1 MTWTQTYLPAG
12 SLMLSALIAAAPVVV
27 LLGLLAF
34 TKVQA
39 HFAAL
44 AGLAASIII
53 AVFVFGMPGKLA
65 TMAALNGA
73 GYGLFPIGWIVLCAI
88 FVYDITVFTG
98 QFEIVKQSVAGLADD
113 RRIQAILIAFSFG
126 AFIEGAAGF
135 GTPVAI
141 SAAMLIGLGFKPLQA
156 AGLALIGNTAPVAFG
171 ALGTPITA
179 LAGVTGIPAE
189 ALGAMVGRQLPIFSL
204 VIPFWLIWAMCG
216 WRKMLE
222 VWPACLVAGL
232 SFALVQFGVS
242 NFHGPRLVDIAASLA
257 SIASL
262 MVLLRF
268 WQPKKT
274 WRFEH
279 DAEEG
284 KEGQG
289 GQPRGFPV
297 SPTLPDGVV
306 VAVGTA
312 KPIVASPTRG
322 QVLVAWMPWVI
333 VSLLVF
339 ACATLKLPLDQ
350 IYSAKWKVPL
360 LHQMI
365 LRAPPVVATHR
376 AEDAFSLFNPLSA
389 TGTSLLL
396 AGIISG
402 FLLGLHPVQLMR
414 LFATTLTRV
423 SLSLLTIAAMMAIGF
438 TTRYGGL
445 DATMGLAFASTGKL
459 FPFFSPI
466 LGWLGVAL
474 TGSDTSSNV
483 LFGNL
488 QQITAQQLGV
498 SPILAAAANSSGGVM
513 GKMIDA
519 QSIVVAGV
527 ATGQRGTE
535 GKILRYVFFHSIAL
549 AVLVG
554 VLVFAQAHVLASWV
568 PK

>member
-1 MTWTQTYLPAG
+1 MPWTQTYLPAG
-12 SLMLSALIAAAPVVV
+12 GLMFSALIAAAPVVV

-34 TKVQA
+34 TKLPA

-44 AGLAASIII
+44 AGLAASMIV

-65 TMAALNGA
+65 GMAAVNGA
-73 GYGLFPIGWIVLCAI
+73 AYGLFPIGWIVLCAI
-88 FVYDITVFTG
+88 FVYDITVHTG

-156 AGLALIGNTAPVAFG
+156 AGIALIGNTAPVAFG

-179 LAGVTGIPAE
+179 LSGVTGISPE
-189 ALGAMVGRQLPIFSL
+189 ILGAMVGRQLPIFSL
-204 VIPFWLIWAMCG
+204 IIPFWLIWAMCG

-222 VWPACLVAGL
+222 VWPACLTAGL
-232 SFALVQFGVS
+232 SFAVVQFLVS

-257 SIASL
+257 SIGSL
-262 MVLLRF
+262 MLLLRF
-268 WQPKKT
+268 WQPGKT
-274 WRFEH
+274 WRFDH
-279 DAEEG
+279 DSSEPQTPESSAPNDPLTG
-284 KEGQG
+284 PAQN
-289 GQPRGFPV
+289 V
-297 SPTLPDGVV
+297 GVV
-306 VAVGTA
+306 EYATVLA
-312 KPIVASPTRG
+312 PTRK
-322 QVLVAWMPWVI
+322 QILVAWMPWVI
-333 VSLLVF
+333 VSVMVF
-339 ACATLKLPLDQ
+339 ACASLKKPLDNLGPKPVA
-350 IYSAKWKVPL
+350 IPV
-360 LHQMI
+360 LHHAV
-365 LRAPPVVATHR
+365 LRAPPVAPSS
-376 AEDAFSLFNPLSA
+376 AKPEDAMLAINPLSA
-389 TGTSLLL
+389 SGTSLLL
-396 AGIISG
+396 AGILSG
-402 FLLGLHPVQLMR
+402 LLLGVGPVELMT
-414 LFATTLTRV
+414 LFGRTFARV
-423 SLSLLTIAAMMAIGF
+423 SLSLVTIAAMMAIGF

-474 TGSDTSSNV
+474 TGSDTASNV

-488 QQITAQQLGV
+488 QQITARQLGI
-498 SPILAAAANSSGGVM
+498 SPILAAASNSSGGVM

-535 GKILRYVFFHSIAL
+535 GKILRYVFFHSVAL

-554 VLVFAQAHVLASWV
+554 ILALIQAYGSPKWV
-568 PK
+568 P

>member
-1 MTWTQTYLPAG
+1 MPWTQTYLPAG

-34 TKVQA
+34 TKLPA

-44 AGLAASIII
+44 AGLAASIIVAI
-53 AVFVFGMPGKLA
+53 FVFGMPGRLA
-65 TMAALNGA
+65 GMAALNGVA
-73 GYGLFPIGWIVLCAI
+73 YGLFPIGWIVLCAI
-88 FVYDITVFTG
+88 FVYDVTVHTG
-98 QFEIVKQSVAGLADD
+98 QFDIVKQSVAGLADD

-156 AGLALIGNTAPVAFG
+156 AGIALIGNTAPVAFG

-179 LAGVTGIPAE
+179 LSGVTGISPE
-189 ALGAMVGRQLPIFSL
+189 ILGAMVGRQLPIFSL
-204 VIPFWLIWAMCG
+204 IIPFWLIWAMCG

-232 SFALVQFGVS
+232 SFAVVQFAVS
-242 NFHGPRLVDIAASLA
+242 NYHGHRLVDIAASLA
-257 SIASL
+257 SIAAL

-268 WQPKKT
+268 WQPKQT

-279 DAEEG
+279 DTDESESDPPGEA
-284 KEGQG
+284 
-289 GQPRGFPV
+289 RGFPV
-297 SPTLPDGVV
+297 SPISSDVI
-306 VAVGTA
+306 VAVGPD
-312 KPIVASPTRG
+312 KPRVLAPTRS
-322 QVLVAWMPWVI
+322 QILVAWMPWVI

-339 ACATLKLPLDQ
+339 ACATLKAPLDR
-350 IYSAKWKVPL
+350 IWMAKFAFPL
-360 LHQMI
+360 LHGSVF
-365 LRAPPVVATHR
+365 RAPPVVAAVR
-376 AEDAFSLFNPLSA
+376 AEDAFFLFNPLSA
-389 TGTSLLL
+389 TGTSLLI

-402 FLLGLHPVQLMR
+402 FLLGVRPIP
-414 LFATTLTRV
+414 LFRIFLRTFARV
-423 SLSLLTIAAMMAIGF
+423 SLSLVTIAAMMAIGF

-474 TGSDTSSNV
+474 TGSDTASNV

-488 QQITAQQLGV
+488 QQITAQQLGI

-519 QSIVVAGV
+519 QSIVVATV
-527 ATGQRGTE
+527 ATGQKGTE

-554 VLVFAQAHVLASWV
+554 LLVFAQAHFLSGWV

>member
-1 MTWTQTYLPAG
+1 MTWTQSYLPAG
-12 SLMLSALIAAAPVVV
+12 SLVVSALIAASPVVV

-34 TKVQA
+34 TKLSA
-39 HFAAL
+39 HMAAL
-44 AGLAASIII
+44 AGLAASIIVAI
-53 AVFVFGMPGKLA
+53 FVFGMPTKLA
-65 TMAALNGA
+65 AMAAVNGA
-73 GYGLFPIGWIVLCAI
+73 AYGLFPIGWIVLCAI
-88 FVYDITVFTG
+88 FVYDITVYTG

-156 AGLALIGNTAPVAFG
+156 AGIALIGNTAPVAFG

-179 LAGVTGIPAE
+179 LSTVTGISPE
-189 ALGAMVGRQLPIFSL
+189 ILGAMVGRQLPFFSL
-204 VIPFWLIWAMCG
+204 IIPFWLIWAMCG

-232 SFALVQFGVS
+232 SFAVVQFAVS
-242 NFHGPRLVDIAASLA
+242 NFHGPRLVDIAASIA

-262 MVLLRF
+262 MLLLQF
-268 WQPKKT
+268 WQPRKT

-279 DAEEG
+279 DEQET
-284 KEGQG
+284 EPD
-289 GQPRGFPV
+289 QPQPSQELLTR
-297 SPTLPDGVV
+297 SDGVV
-306 VAVGTA
+306 VAVGAA
-312 KPIVASPTRG
+312 KRIVAPTRR
-322 QVLVAWMPWVI
+322 QILVAWTPWVI

-339 ACATLKLPLDQ
+339 ACATLKGRLDLVW
-350 IYSAKWKVPL
+350 SAKWKMPL
-360 LHQMI
+360 LHQMVF
-365 LRAPPVVATHR
+365 RAPPVVA
-376 AEDAFSLFNPLSA
+376 ANKPEDAIFLFNPLSA
-389 TGTSLLL
+389 TGTSLLV
-396 AGIISG
+396 AGILSG
-402 FLLGLHPVQLMR
+402 FLLGLHPVRLLR
-414 LFATTLTRV
+414 LFATTLARV
-423 SLSLLTIAAMMAIGF
+423 SLSLVTIAAMMAIGF

-445 DATMGLAFASTGKL
+445 DATMGLAFAHTGKL

-488 QQITAQQLGV
+488 QQITAQQLGI
-498 SPILAAAANSSGGVM
+498 SPILAAASNSSGGVM

-527 ATGQRGTE
+527 ATGQKGTE
-535 GKILRYVFFHSIAL
+535 GRILRYVFFHSIAL

-554 VLVFAQAHVLASWV
+554 LLVFAQAHVLSSWV